1 MTDTVNIYDAKTNL
15 SKLVDRAAAGEEI
28 VIANAGKPKAKLV
41 RISRPGKSA
50 GLGRTCSALPTLPTI
65 STGPSRP
72 SCRTISSRF
81 RRTHSMAIE
90 PVPSLH
96 ATPP

>member
-1 MTDTVNIYDAKTNL
+1 MPEQVLPKPALFSGRLIRHQLCL

-28 VIANAGKPKAKLV
+28 IIAKAGKPKA
-41 RISRPGKSA
+41 
-50 GLGRTCSALPTLPTI
+50 TLPMI
-65 STGPSRP
+65 STGPWRP

-81 RRTHSMAIE
+81 RRTRSMAIE
-90 PVPSLH
+90 LVPSLH